1 MLLAACGRVDGG
13 GIGARHHPCCVQLD
27 FASIPKALDN
37 RIMKLDEATYS
48 ALLDLSE
55 GVLMGAAYEAAVSRD
70 LAQLEVFAD
79 LVDRRFKSMK
89 VLQKDDAVPLRPR
102 DRAPGADG
110 TTLAVA
116 RQVRYS
122 DFLPRVF
129 ASEVGAD
136 ELPVAGQSLSE
147 RELVL
152 LRRLLS
158 SGSEDRNNRY
168 RWKEAVVRSAAQ
180 CINDPSLWDLA
191 REASFGLYGSA
202 RARPVDG
209 IANRTLVG
217 LALAHGNFELAAD
230 GLARLE
236 PEGIRA
242 LFADLRADEKRAG
255 DGELRPILPTLGK
268 GLFAAPQRVSAV
280 LDALSRRIAA
290 KSPDA
295 QVNADL
301 NSLRA
306 QVMSHAMLY
315 ARSTGQRLPTPAL
328 FQAMG
333 ESADGRAAFV
343 NYADRQ
349 LSGSRSQVAWNRSLD
364 DFLRLL
370 LETHHHQV
378 ISMLPYA
385 FQNDRR
391 ERPPGDLHTVVGIS
405 SARLA
410 DADAE
415 YRFARTVEALTKL
428 GHDLSGTN
436 RQGQGVLH
444 TLAIDGPKSDRL
456 AKLKVLLELGIDTTI
471 RDRRR
476 WPAATHLDAQER
488 GPWRELERAVL
499 ARQRAMRILDDATAD
514 NVASP
519 Q

>member
-1 MLLAACGRVDGG
+1 MAKALARSTTHAACSWN
-13 GIGARHHPCCVQLD
+13 
-27 FASIPKALDN
+27 FASIPQAFDN

-70 LAQLEVFAD
+70 LAQIEVFAN
-79 LVDRRFKSMK
+79 LVDRRFETMK

-102 DRAPGADG
+102 DRSPGAAG
-110 TTLAVA
+110 TLLAVE

-129 ASEVGAD
+129 ASQLGAD
-136 ELPVAGQSLSE
+136 DLPVAGQSLSE

-152 LRRLLS
+152 LRRLLG
-158 SGSEDRNNRY
+158 SGSEDRHNRY
-168 RWKEAVVRSAAQ
+168 RWKEAIVRSAAQ
-180 CINDPSLWDLA
+180 CVNDPFLWDLA
-191 REASFGLYGSA
+191 REASVGLNGSA

-217 LALAHGNFELAAD
+217 LALANGNFELAAD
-230 GLARLE
+230 GVSRLE
-236 PEGIRA
+236 PEAIRA

-255 DGELRPILPTLGK
+255 EGDLRPILPTLGK
-268 GLFAAPQRVSAV
+268 GLYVASQRVSAV
-280 LDALSRRIAA
+280 LDAFSRRIAT
-290 KSPDA
+290 KSADA

-315 ARSTGQRLPTPAL
+315 ARSTGQRLPTSAL

-333 ESADGRAAFV
+333 ESADDRAAFV

-349 LSGSRSQVAWNRSLD
+349 LTGARSLVAWNRSLD
-364 DFLRLL
+364 DFLQLL
-370 LETHHHQV
+370 LETHHHQI

-385 FQNDRR
+385 FKSDRR
-391 ERPPGDLHTVVGIS
+391 ERPAGDLHTVVGCS
-405 SARLA
+405 SLSLA

-415 YRFARTVEALTKL
+415 YRFARTVEALTNL
-428 GHDLSGTN
+428 GHDLSGAN
-436 RQGQGVLH
+436 KQGQSVLH
-444 TLAIDGPKSDRL
+444 TLAIEGTRSDRL
-456 AKLKVLLELGIDTTI
+456 AKLKVLIELGIDTTV

-476 WPAATHLDAQER
+476 WPAVTHLDAQER

-499 ARQRAMRILDDATAD
+499 SRQRAMRILDDVATD
-514 NVASP
+514 SVALP
-519 Q
+519 R